1 MLIGKK
7 TGGGSG
13 EAPGQIWHSLKR
25 LKAVKPVVVSM
36 GGMTASG
43 GYYISSIANWIVAQ
57 PTTLTGS
64 IGIFGM
70 FPDMSGLL
78 TEKLGVKFDEVKTN
92 RNAGFG
98 TPARPFNDE
107 EMAYLNTY
115 IDRGYRLF
123 RSRVAEGRH
132 MTDTQVE
139 RIAQGRVWLGQDAIK
154 IGLVDQLGDLD
165 EAVEKAA
172 QLAKIKEYHT
182 TDYPGKVSWIDN
194 LTDKIAGGNYLEDQ
208 MKTTLG
214 EYYDT
219 FMLLKRINRK
229 EAIQARVPFVINMR

>member
-1 MLIGKK
+1 
-7 TGGGSG
+7 
-13 EAPGQIWHSLKR
+13 
-25 LKAVKPVVVSM
+25 
-36 GGMTASG
+36 
-43 GYYISSIANWIVAQ
+43 
-57 PTTLTGS
+57 
-64 IGIFGM
+64 
-70 FPDMSGLL
+70 
-78 TEKLGVKFDEVKTN
+78 
-92 RNAGFG
+92 
-98 TPARPFNDE
+98 
-107 EMAYLNTY
+107 MAYLNTY

>member
-1 MLIGKK
+1 
-7 TGGGSG
+7 
-13 EAPGQIWHSLKR
+13 
-25 LKAVKPVVVSM
+25 
-36 GGMTASG
+36 
-43 GYYISSIANWIVAQ
+43 
-57 PTTLTGS
+57 
-64 IGIFGM
+64 
-70 FPDMSGLL
+70 
-78 TEKLGVKFDEVKTN
+78 
-92 RNAGFG
+92 
-98 TPARPFNDE
+98 
-107 EMAYLNTY
+107 
-115 IDRGYRLF
+115 
-123 RSRVAEGRH
+123 

-154 IGLVDQLGDLD
+154 IGLVDQLGGLD